1 MPLTITRD
9 GKEMTLQVKIAKLEF
24 PDATS
29 LWSEQT
35 SQRRWGMELED
46 LTPDLARQLG
56 AKSETGVVVAG
67 VEPGSPADNAS
78 VQRGDIILEVNRQPV
93 KSVDD
98 VREKIEKARGKDS
111 LLLLAQ
117 REGKSFYVVL
127 KG

>member
-1 MPLTITRD
+1 
-9 GKEMTLQVKIAKLEF
+9 
-24 PDATS
+24 
-29 LWSEQT
+29 
-35 SQRRWGMELED
+35 MELED